1 MAREAMTPASPSNA
15 PPPAP
20 RFWDGCVA
28 VLPLVPGVAA
38 FALVYGVLARQAG
51 LSLLATTMMSVLV
64 FPTIL
69 TGKGSYWVLRWIV
82 G

>member
-1 MAREAMTPASPSNA
+1 
-15 PPPAP
+15 
-20 RFWDGCVA
+20 VA
-28 VLPLVPGVAA
+28 PLVPGVAA

-51 LSLLATTMMSVLV
+51 LSLLATTMMSALV

-69 TGKGSYWVLRWIV
+69 TGKGSYWILRWIV